1 MSKTEQAENR
11 RGYESNWTIT
21 FDVQTDEDD
30 EKTTTTMSISARAFT
45 AAQARRKILAA
56 VRQRQEG
63 QTTMKGSPDFH
74 KDDKFHGP
82 DFSGKFECVYP
93 TFQEMIEN
101 AFLTRERIYDV
112 VLRVV

>member
-1 MSKTEQAENR
+1 
-11 RGYESNWTIT
+11 
-21 FDVQTDEDD
+21 
-30 EKTTTTMSISARAFT
+30 
-45 AAQARRKILAA
+45 
-56 VRQRQEG
+56 
-63 QTTMKGSPDFH
+63 MKGSPDFH